1 MALSYLRQSPH
12 LALPLKRAFSF
23 RRGGKK
29 NNQKNSALSPITEKS
44 PVQEITSKR
53 SSSTSAS
60 DVRNGEDAVP
70 EGMMRIPDL
79 FVSWAAQKPRVNR
92 FYEEVKPEV
101 EEWFKVKCKLDDAQY
116 NKFVAA
122 DLCWFAAVWAP
133 DADKEAFRLACHW
146 VGWVFVFDDRIDEGV
161 LKYKTDIVREEID
174 TALSRLGPNPGPYSE
189 EQGEMLTFD
198 LICQEIKKCSKGLQD
213 RFLKKHLYYM
223 NEVLEQTDPEAIKA
237 SNDLES
243 FINHHR
249 GSVGI
254 YPIYPILEY
263 CNNLNLPDY
272 VFESASIQKLEAL
285 GAEIVLLTNDSMSYL
300 KEAVRSFS
308 SLPFRKGGL
317 LTGYIKQANGDE
329 HNIIMIL
336 RQQGLSQ
343 EAAYQRI
350 GEEITQR
357 YREWYV
363 ALAELPLWGEEIDTQ
378 VQRYVAALQET
389 VLANLNWSFHTR
401 RYFGKGNEIA
411 RKQRLIKLIP

>member
-1 MALSYLRQSPH
+1 MALSYLRQAPH
-12 LALPLKRAFSF
+12 LSYPLKRAFSF
-23 RRGGKK
+23 KRGVKK
-29 NNQKNSALSPITEKS
+29 DTHNNEALPPITEKS
-44 PVQEITSKR
+44 PVQEITSKTLGSTPTSEAR
-53 SSSTSAS
+53 SE
-60 DVRNGEDAVP
+60 EDAVP

-79 FVSWAAQKPRVNR
+79 FVSWAAQKPRVNP
-92 FYEEVKPEV
+92 FYEEVKPQV

-174 TALSRLGPNPGPYSE
+174 TALSRLGPDPAPYSE

-198 LICQEIKKCSKGLQD
+198 LICQEIKKCSKGLQE
-213 RFLKKHLYYM
+213 RFLKKHLFYM
-223 NEVLEQTDPEAIKA
+223 NEVLEQTEPEAIKA
-237 SNDLES
+237 SHDLES
-243 FINHHR
+243 FIDHHR

-272 VFESASIQKLEAL
+272 VFESASVQKLEAL
-285 GAEIVLLTNDSMSYL
+285 AAEIVLLTNDSMSYL
-300 KEAVRSFS
+300 KEAV
-308 SLPFRKGGL
+308 
-317 LTGYIKQANGDE
+317 NGDE
-329 HNIIMIL
+329 HNLIMLL

-343 EAAYQRI
+343 EAAYQRL
-350 GEEITQR
+350 GEEITRR
-357 YREWYV
+357 YQEWYV

-389 VLANLNWSFHTR
+389 VLANLNWSFHTK